1 MFPKV
6 YFTGNYFPGQYFEPV
21 TSIAPSGAIV
31 QKLILVGTRNILN
44 KRTIRVNIGMDGLA
58 TRKDD
63 N

>member
-6 YFTGNYFPGQYFEPV
+6 YFTGSYFPGQYFEPV
-21 TSIAPSGAIV
+21 TSVTPGGTII

-44 KRTIRVNIGMDGLA
+44 KRTIPVYIGMDGLA